1 MYNQAINTLL
11 IEIFNFFYHN
21 PGNNLKELLV
31 ISQSVINGQSKS
43 ELMITLVNSVLRG
56 KRTLRY
62 FGSVIP

>member
-1 MYNQAINTLL
+1 MYNQDINTLL
-11 IEIFNFFYHN
+11 IEIFNIFDHN